1 MKNKG
6 DLEEFVGSS
15 GDLPDGVRVELQQTE
30 KKISADLLRSNK
42 FFFAA
47 FFSLTILG
55 YFCSLSVCSQYSVA
69 FTTLS
74 VNVASILHQLPDPW
88 CPIVCGIVFSILPTA
103 GLFLF
108 LDRFQRR
115 RLVIRFWWLPVLT
128 TFASCVLMSQ
138 LPVSLQHQGMHSSHH
153 GLRHL
158 HGDFEWLAW
167 WMISAI
173 SIPVIF
179 SLTAKFRASH
189 SSQQN
194 AENG

>member
-1 MKNKG
+1 MKNESKG

-15 GDLPDGVRVELQQTE
+15 GDLPDGVQIELKQTE
-30 KKISADLLRSNK
+30 RKISAELVRSDRL
-42 FFFAA
+42 FFVA
-47 FFSLTILG
+47 FFVLTIVG
-55 YFCSLSVCSQYSVA
+55 YFCSLLVCSQYSVA

-74 VNVASILHQLPDPW
+74 VNVASVLHQLPDPW

-103 GLFLF
+103 GLFVF

-128 TFASCVLMSQ
+128 TFASCLLMSQ
-138 LPVSLQHQGMHSSHH
+138 LPASMQHQGMHSSHH

-158 HGDFEWLAW
+158 HGDLAWLAW

-173 SIPVIF
+173 SIPLIF
-179 SLTAKFRASH
+179 SVTAKLRAYRSKT
-189 SSQQN
+189 Q
-194 AENG
+194 G